1 MKLLRPPMMPKMVIM
16 KDIVTETYQKPFWQK
31 DTHLIDKMVML
42 TNMIAMN
49 MKMESHHRVKGLNG
63 SLVKN

>member
-1 MKLLRPPMMPKMVIM
+1 MMPKMVIM
-16 KDIVTETYQKPFWQK
+16 KDIVTETYQR
-31 DTHLIDKMVML
+31 DTHLLEKMDML

-49 MKMESHHRVKGLNG
+49 HHRVRGLNE

>member
-1 MKLLRPPMMPKMVIM
+1 MMKLLSPPMMPKMVIM
-16 KDIVTETYQKPFWQK
+16 KDIVTETYQK

-49 MKMESHHRVKGLNG
+49 MTMENHHRMKGSNEN
-63 SLVKN
+63 LVKN

>member
-1 MKLLRPPMMPKMVIM
+1 MMPKMVIM
-16 KDIVTETYQKPFWQK
+16 KDIVTESYQR
-31 DTHLIDKMVML
+31 DTHLIEKMVML

-49 MKMESHHRVKGLNG
+49 MKMENHHPVKGLNE